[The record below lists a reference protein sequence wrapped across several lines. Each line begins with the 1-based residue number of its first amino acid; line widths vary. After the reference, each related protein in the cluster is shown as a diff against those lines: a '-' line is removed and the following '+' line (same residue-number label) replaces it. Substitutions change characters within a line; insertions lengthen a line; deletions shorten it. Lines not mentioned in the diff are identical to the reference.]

1 MDRTSGAKGAHVR
14 EMTSDAAGRDRSGED
29 QTLAEPKADA
39 ARITSREAK
48 ARGRQADRPSQITW
62 RGWLD
67 VIWRVAHQIVHDRV
81 MLVAAGATYYF
92 LLALFPG
99 LAAFVALYGLIANPE
114 VIADQI
120 GTLEGIVPTA
130 AIDLIHTQLNDL
142 VGQTRNTLNFAFYG
156 GLGVSLWSVNNAIK
170 ALFEAMNI
178 AYNEREK
185 RSFIKLNLLSLTFTF
200 GAIFTGFLL
209 IFAIGVI
216 PTVLA
221 LVDLGDMTGRFI
233 ALVRW
238 PVLLAVIG
246 LGFTLVYR
254 FGPSREKAK
263 WRWLTWGGG
272 LATPLWVSASFAFSY
287 YIENFADYN
296 ATYGT
301 LGAVIGLMVWI
312 WISVVILIVGAELN
326 AELEHQTARDSTTG
340 APLPMGERGAMV
352 ADTLGKARKS

>member
-1 MDRTSGAKGAHVR
+1 MR
-14 EMTSDAAGRDRSGED
+14 ETSDRSAAED
-29 QTLAEPKADA
+29 EAAACHKAEPG
-39 ARITSREAK
+39 
-48 ARGRQADRPSQITW
+48 RGRSASRPSQIPL
-62 RGWLD
+62 RGLLD
-67 VIWRVAHQIVHDRV
+67 VIWRVGHQIIVDRV

-99 LAAFVALYGLIANPE
+99 LAAFVALYGLVANPLT
-114 VIADQI
+114 IADHVQA
-120 GTLEGIVPTA
+120 LEGIAPAA
-130 AIDLIHTQLNDL
+130 AIGLIHTQLEAL
-142 VGQTRNTLNFAFYG
+142 ASQTRNTLNFAFYG
-156 GLGVSLWSVNNAIK
+156 GLAVSLWSVNAAIK

-178 AYNEREK
+178 AYNEAEK
-185 RSFIKLNLLSLTFTF
+185 RSFLRLNLVSLGFTL

-221 LVDLGDMTGRFI
+221 FVDLGDMAGRLI
-233 ALVRW
+233 GLTRW

-246 LGFTLVYR
+246 FGITLIYR
-254 FGPSREKAK
+254 FGPSRERAK
-263 WRWLTWGGG
+263 WRWLSWGGL
-272 LATPLWVSASFAFSY
+272 LATPLWLAASFAFSY

-340 APLPMGERGAMV
+340 KPLPMGERGAMV
-352 ADTLGKARKS
+352 ADTLGKARKG

>member
-1 MDRTSGAKGAHVR
+1 
-14 EMTSDAAGRDRSGED
+14 MTSDADGREGLSEDRS
-29 QTLAEPKADA
+29 LAPPEPDA
-39 ARITSREAK
+39 ARIASPEEAERERPTGRTSR
-48 ARGRQADRPSQITW
+48 ITLP
-62 RGWLD
+62 GWLD
-67 VIWRVAHQIVHDRV
+67 VILRVAHQIVHDRV

-114 VIADQI
+114 AIADQV
-120 GTLEGIVPTA
+120 GTLEGIVPAA
-130 AIDLIHTQLNDL
+130 AIDLIHTQLNAL
-142 VGQTRNTLNFAFYG
+142 VGQARHTLNYAFYG
-156 GLGVSLWSVNNAIK
+156 GLAISLWSVNNAIK

-185 RSFIKLNLLSLTFTF
+185 RGFFKLNLFSLTFTF
-200 GAIFTGFLL
+200 GAIFTGVLL

-221 LVDLGDMTGRFI
+221 LVDLGYLTGRFI
-233 ALVRW
+233 ALIRW

-246 LGFTLVYR
+246 LGFTLIYR
-254 FGPSREKAK
+254 YGPSREKAK
-263 WRWLTWGGG
+263 WRWLTWGSG

-326 AELEHQTARDSTTG
+326 AELEHKAARGS
-340 APLPMGERGAMV
+340 
-352 ADTLGKARKS
+352 RKPAGT

>member
-1 MDRTSGAKGAHVR
+1 MMAAGKGGGVR
-14 EMTSDAAGRDRSGED
+14 ETSDSDAIDNEAAAIRS
-29 QTLAEPKADA
+29 AEPG
-39 ARITSREAK
+39 
-48 ARGRQADRPSQITW
+48 RGRSATRPSQIPW
-62 RGWLD
+62 PGWLD
-67 VIWRVAHQIVHDRV
+67 VIWRVAHQIIVDRV

-99 LAAFVALYGLIANPE
+99 LAAFVALYGLVADPLT
-114 VIADQI
+114 IADHVQA
-120 GTLEGIVPTA
+120 LEGIAPAA
-130 AIDLIHTQLNDL
+130 AIGLIHTQLEAL
-142 VGQTRNTLNFAFYG
+142 ASQTRNTLNFAFYG
-156 GLGVSLWSVNNAIK
+156 GLAVSLWSVNAAIK

-178 AYNEREK
+178 AYNEKEK
-185 RSFIKLNLLSLTFTF
+185 RSFLRLNLLSLGFTM

-221 LVDLGDMTGRFI
+221 FVDLSNMAGAMIAMT
-233 ALVRW
+233 RW
-238 PVLLAVIG
+238 PVLLAVIA
-246 LGFTLVYR
+246 LGITLIYR
-254 FGPSREKAK
+254 YGPSRERAK
-263 WRWLTWGGG
+263 WRWLTWGGS
-272 LATPLWVSASFAFSY
+272 LATPLWVAASFAFSY

-340 APLPMGERGAMV
+340 APRPMGERGAMV
-352 ADTLGKARKS
+352 ADTLGAARKR